1 VRETLRDAWE
11 WFATLPHRYHGLML
25 GIAVWIV
32 WMIVGFWRTVLLAVL
47 VTLFYGFGRIWEQER
62 SVAGIAV
69 RLLAQLTNRRRT
81 RDGM

>member
-1 VRETLRDAWE
+1 MRETLRDAWE

-32 WMIVGFWRTVLLAVL
+32 WMIVGFWRMVLLAVL
-47 VTLFYGFGRIWEQER
+47 ITLFYWFGRIWEQER
-62 SVAGIAV
+62 FVAGIAV